1 MATTASFYKKAGKK
15 MRWYRDLYLGTNAAP
30 DIRHIREKAAAGKR
44 MAGVYYI
51 TAASTEG
58 NLLDIFH
65 NGMLKEPLFRKRQCL
80 DVIGVARGRMEAFRL
95 AGQIAGDVYR
105 KTGGFDIRS
114 CFRTEDF
121 VED

>member
-1 MATTASFYKKAGKK
+1 
-15 MRWYRDLYLGTNAAP
+15 MRWYRDLYLGTNAASE
-30 DIRHIREKAAAGKR
+30 IRSIREKAAAGKW

-65 NGMLKEPLFRKRQCL
+65 NGMLKEPLFKKRQCL
-80 DVIGVARGRMEAFRL
+80 DVIGVAKGRMEAFSL
-95 AGQIAGDVYR
+95 AGQITEDVYQ
-105 KTGGFDIRS
+105 KTGGFEIRS

-121 VED
+121 VEDEKESVCCMSFYCF